1 MSTLK
6 LGKVGITL
14 GGVFD
19 PSKSYDKLVMVTYG
33 GHSWVSASEVPL
45 GMYPGGD
52 NGYWQLVSARG
63 EQGPQGLIG
72 PTGVAGPMGETGP
85 QGEVGPQGEKGDT
98 GEQGPQGIQG
108 PQGNSGYT
116 GAADELEVVNNLTD
130 GGETAALSAEQGK
143 ILNAEVAQLSQ
154 EWQEVK
160 DANFNVMLDP
170 HIEKI
175 EMNGVTAAT
184 IEPDK
189 YYDFGEVPTLAVGF
203 AAGAAGYASQY
214 AFQFRCPADIATT
227 LSMPIGVVFSETPSV
242 VAGKIYQVSVVE
254 GLAILTA
261 WTPLA
266 E

>member
-1 MSTLK
+1 MATNFTDLRAEITAHIKPNGVGAITGQVMQDAMMGLVDGVEAEMSALTETTEEK
-6 LGKVGITL
+6 L
-14 GGVFD
+14 
-19 PSKSYDKLVMVTYG
+19 
-33 GHSWVSASEVPL
+33 
-45 GMYPGGD
+45 
-52 NGYWQLVSARG
+52 
-63 EQGPQGLIG
+63 
-72 PTGVAGPMGETGP
+72 
-85 QGEVGPQGEKGDT
+85 
-98 GEQGPQGIQG
+98 
-108 PQGNSGYT
+108 
-116 GAADELEVVNNLTD
+116 
-130 GGETAALSAEQGK
+130 
-143 ILNAEVAQLSQ
+143 AQLDQ

-160 DANFNVMLDP
+160 DANFNVVLDP

-175 EMNGVTAAT
+175 DMKGVTAAT

-214 AFQFRCPADIATT
+214 AFQFRCPADVATT
-227 LSMPIGVVFSETPSV
+227 LSMPIGVIFSETPSV

>member
-1 MSTLK
+1 
-6 LGKVGITL
+6 
-14 GGVFD
+14 
-19 PSKSYDKLVMVTYG
+19 VTDD
-33 GHSWVSASEVPL
+33 A
-45 GMYPGGD
+45 
-52 NGYWQLVSARG
+52 
-63 EQGPQGLIG
+63 
-72 PTGVAGPMGETGP
+72 
-85 QGEVGPQGEKGDT
+85 
-98 GEQGPQGIQG
+98 
-108 PQGNSGYT
+108 
-116 GAADELEVVNNLTD
+116 
-130 GGETAALSAEQGK
+130 TAALAASQGK
-143 ILNAEVAQLSQ
+143 ILGDKLAQLDQ

-160 DANFNVMLDP
+160 DANFNVVLDP

-175 EMNGVTAAT
+175 DMKGVTAAT

-214 AFQFRCPADIATT
+214 AFQFRCPADVATT
-227 LSMPIGVVFSETPSV
+227 LSMPIGVIFSETPSV